1 MTAPTTA
8 PATLTTVDALV
19 QSKKESLMQIAVPD
33 VRSNFDVW
41 SKRAIVEVAQNKELN
56 SWILSS
62 KDAQFQFIT
71 KLSKACQ
78 VGLQLGGTRPH
89 AYFMVMSEYKD
100 GKKVGENLRMDI
112 TKDGLAH
119 AIVHGNGAVLQSVP
133 EIFRV
138 YANDRFSIDQ
148 AGKSYTHEFSPFG
161 DRGKLLG
168 WFTVLHYRKTVNGQP
183 WTEIPFVT
191 LEKVEK
197 IKNGYSQITSPAW
210 KKSEDEMLDKIAT
223 KQLLKKPF
231 AEAEGLAMLIEAEE
245 NEASLSLTPP
255 MDITDR
261 ATAKVDK
268 ALGNLNGDFESDP
281 VSEKPINEE
290 PKKEKEKTNKDLF

>member
-1 MTAPTTA
+1 MTTAPTSTQ
-8 PATLTTVDALV
+8 LTTVDSLV
-19 QSKKESLMQIAVPD
+19 QSKRDSLMQIAVPD

-56 SWILSS
+56 AWILSS

-78 VGLQLGGTRPH
+78 VGLQIGGTRPH
-89 AYFMVMSEYKD
+89 AHFVNM
-100 GKKVGENLRMDI
+100 GGQLRMDI
-112 TKDGLAH
+112 TKEGLAH
-119 AIVHGNGAVLQSVP
+119 AIVHGNGSVLQSVP
-133 EIFRV
+133 EIHRV
-138 YANDRFSIDQ
+138 YANDKFSIDQ
-148 AGKSYTHEFSPFG
+148 AGKTYTHEFSPFG
-161 DRGKLLG
+161 ERGKLLG

-183 WTEIPFVT
+183 WSEIPFVT

-197 IKNGYSQITSPAW
+197 IKNGYSQLNSPAW

-245 NEASLSLTPP
+245 GLENAPVL
-255 MDITDR
+255 DISER
-261 ATAKVDK
+261 AGNKIDK
-268 ALGNLNGDFESDP
+268 ALGNLGEPSHEP
-281 VSEKPINEE
+281 VTEKPINED
-290 PKKEKEKTNKDLF
+290 PKKQKETKADLF